1 MDIKDMR
8 SNLQMKDFYFSRF
21 SFVRDKVIKDGE
33 LNVDLQ
39 KNIISKGDHEY
50 NIILTTTIEKDDMNI
65 ELVAEA
71 QFLYESDDYSREESI
86 INTNTV
92 AIMFPFIR
100 SQVTLLT
107 SQPGMIPII
116 LPAINTQKLKWYGIP
131 KISNFKN
138 SLALF

>member
-39 KNIISKGDHEY
+39 KNIISKGDNEY

-116 LPAINTQKLKWYGIP
+116 LPAINTQKLK
-131 KISNFKN
+131 
-138 SLALF
+138 

>member
-1 MDIKDMR
+1 MDIKDIR
-8 SNLQMKDFYFSRF
+8 SSLQMKNFYFSRF

-116 LPAINTQKLKWYGIP
+116 LPAINTQKLK
-131 KISNFKN
+131 
-138 SLALF
+138 